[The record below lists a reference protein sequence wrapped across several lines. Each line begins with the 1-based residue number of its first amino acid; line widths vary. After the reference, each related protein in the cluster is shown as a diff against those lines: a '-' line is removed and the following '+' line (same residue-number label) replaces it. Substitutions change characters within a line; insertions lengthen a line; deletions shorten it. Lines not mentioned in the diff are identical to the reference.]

1 MTVLDSARLRFE
13 PMQEAHYDG
22 LRRLNGD
29 PHVMRFIS
37 GQPETPDDTHAVIAR
52 VKARWEALGYAWW
65 SLIERD
71 SGELIGAGCIQHLG
85 HDTANPHEIGW
96 RLRPDRWGQGYAIE
110 AAERMARFAFD
121 DLEVPLLC
129 AICDPAN
136 TASRRVMEKLGMTY
150 RGVETWHGT
159 PFTAYGINRATW
171 TLRHGHGMA
180 T

>member
-1 MTVLDSARLRFE
+1 MTVLNSARLRFE

-22 LRRLNGD
+22 LRQLNSD
-29 PHVMRFIS
+29 PLVMRFIS

-71 SGELIGAGCIQHLG
+71 SGELIGAGCIQHLE
-85 HDTANPHEIGW
+85 HNTANPHEIGW

-121 DLEVPLLC
+121 DLGVLLLC

-136 TASRRVMEKLGMTY
+136 AASRRVMEKLGMAY

-159 PFTAYGINRATW
+159 SVTAYGIDRATW
-171 TLRHGHGMA
+171 TRRHGVTA
-180 T
+180 